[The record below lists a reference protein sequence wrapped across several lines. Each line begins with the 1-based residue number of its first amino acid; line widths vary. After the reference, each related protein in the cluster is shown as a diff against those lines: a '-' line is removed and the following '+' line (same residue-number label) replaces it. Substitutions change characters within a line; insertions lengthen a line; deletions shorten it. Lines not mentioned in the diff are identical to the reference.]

1 MHQRARYLFEVGM
14 LNRTP
19 RSGFQFLGSGGQSVA
34 EHTHRM
40 LHIAIVLAQM
50 SAEHVDER
58 QLLRLV
64 LFHDL
69 PEARTGDQN
78 YVNRRYV
85 HEDLERLLDD
95 GARVWPE
102 GETIAANVRE
112 FEAAETREARIA
124 KDADQIELVLML
136 KEQKDL
142 GNSSADDWIDAAV
155 QRLNTDMGKKLAAE
169 ILETKW
175 DEWWYHDKNDRHWV
189 EGKKHRDAG
198 ARAQGSKRAQ
208 QKPMREG
215 AKTRGSKR

>member
-19 RSGFQFLGSGGQSVA
+19 RSGFQFLGSGEQSVA
-34 EHTHRM
+34 EHTNRM
-40 LHIAIVLAQM
+40 LHIAIILAQM
-50 SAEHVDER
+50 SDERVDELH
-58 QLLRLV
+58 LLRLV

-85 HEDLERLLDD
+85 HEDLEALLDE
-95 GARVWPE
+95 GARVWHE
-102 GETIAANVRE
+102 GAKVAACVRE

-124 KDADQIELVLML
+124 KDADQIELLLML

-142 GNSSADDWIDAAV
+142 GNSHTQDWIDAAV
-155 QRLNTDMGKKLAAE
+155 QRLKTDAGKKLAAE

-175 DEWWYHDKNDRHWV
+175 DAWWYHDKNDRHWV
-189 EGKKHRDAG
+189 EGKKL
-198 ARAQGSKRAQ
+198 GSKGTRERGRAGDT
-208 QKPMREG
+208 E
-215 AKTRGSKR
+215 TRRKK